1 MLQIFTI
8 SGCRFRC
15 FDEMISIVLLLL
27 VVGLL
32 RRLLLMLVWRLLLGR
47 GVRTRLL
54 MIVQGCSTSILQL
67 RLLVDGW
74 MSLLLRYGHR
84 RLLLFLWLNMVGH
97 VLLMLLVV
105 LYSRGT
111 IQIIIIVYHILMR
124 LLL

>member
-1 MLQIFTI
+1 
-8 SGCRFRC
+8 
-15 FDEMISIVLLLL
+15 MISIVLLLL